1 MKIVLGW
8 ILLSIV
14 GFGNDLNL
22 TSEEIKEHKVIIED
36 MITID
41 KEMDKI
47 IISID
52 EKIISIENTFK
63 EIDRI
68 FENRECAELEVA
80 ITERLVFEI
89 DNFENIKKEK
99 GYTFSLDTLKG
110 LENKLKARYKVKCKK
125 AM

>member
-1 MKIVLGW
+1 MLGW